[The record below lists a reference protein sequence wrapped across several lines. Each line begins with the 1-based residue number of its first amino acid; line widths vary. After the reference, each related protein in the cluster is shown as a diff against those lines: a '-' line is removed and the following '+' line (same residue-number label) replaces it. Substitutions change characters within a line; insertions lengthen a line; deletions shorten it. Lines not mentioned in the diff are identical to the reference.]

1 MAESLQKNYFSIA
14 FYNVENFFDPDCH
27 EFTLDKDYTPEGK
40 FQWNEQRYRIKQQHI
55 ARAIS
60 QIGSEMNVA
69 PPVFLGLA
77 EIENKKVLSDLVSSE
92 HLEAYQYDFVHYES
106 PDLRGVDVAFLYQKR
121 HFELIYSKTYSLL
134 LYDHQ
139 NIRDYTRDILL
150 VCGNCF
156 GSRVYVI
163 INHWPSR
170 SDGKNSTE
178 YKRIIAA
185 KAVNEII
192 SEVKNETPDPVIFI
206 IGDFNDNPKN
216 KSVKN
221 FLMTGDLVN
230 PMSEMEKNGKGS
242 LIHLGKWHLFD
253 QLILSKNLFGDG
265 RIRFESALIFNPIS
279 LQDKFGRHK
288 GPLRTFA
295 GRRYIGGYSDHFPVY
310 AYFSMQL
317 NHL

>member
-1 MAESLQKNYFSIA
+1 MAGNLQKNYFSVA
-14 FYNVENFFDPDCH
+14 FYNVENFFDPDFH
-27 EFTLDKDYTPEGK
+27 EFTLDRDYTPEGK

-55 ARAIS
+55 AAVIS

-92 HLEAYQYDFVHYES
+92 HLVAYQYDFVHHES
-106 PDLRGVDVAFLYQKR
+106 PDLRGVDVAFIYQKR
-121 HFELIYSKTYSLL
+121 HFELIYSKPYSLL

-139 NIRDYTRDILL
+139 NMRDYTRDILL

-170 SDGKNSTE
+170 NDGKNSTE
-178 YKRIIAA
+178 EKRIKAA
-185 KAVNEII
+185 KAVHEII
-192 SEVKNETPDPVIFI
+192 SEIKEETPDPVIFI

-221 FLMTGDLVN
+221 VLMTGDLVN
-230 PMSEMEKNGKGS
+230 PMSEMEQNGGGS

-253 QLILSKNLFGDG
+253 QLILSKNLFGG
-265 RIRFESALIFNPIS
+265 ERIRFESARIFNPIS
-279 LQDKFGRHK
+279 IQDKFGRHK

-310 AYFSMQL
+310 AYFSVH
-317 NHL
+317 N

>member
-185 KAVNEII
+185 KAVHEII

-288 GPLRTFA
+288 GPLRTFV